1 MHPLSLI
8 ASKNGNTNLITTLI
22 IGKFG
27 LRSYNVKLPSID
39 QPNFGNTTRFRLFC
53 FAIIVIMP
61 LFFLF
66 YEEYIQLYKNV
77 EAEICEILGILYA
90 KNKTE
95 AEFVKRI
102 LIIFWVENL

>member
-1 MHPLSLI
+1 
-8 ASKNGNTNLITTLI
+8 
-22 IGKFG
+22 
-27 LRSYNVKLPSID
+27 
-39 QPNFGNTTRFRLFC
+39 
-53 FAIIVIMP
+53 MP

-77 EAEICEILGILYA
+77 EAEIYEILGILYV

-102 LIIFWVENL
+102 